1 MPTQVTDEEKQE
13 AYDDMRSDLRSGE
26 CAIITSPASGSDEV
40 YYCGKLLGII
50 SDLQAVANT
59 SRAFSAS
66 PEGVFRS
73 REHALRAIEQEAA
86 RHQFWPSVYHVNERG
101 AVDLLN
107 SRTGKFIE
115 SWV

>member
-1 MPTQVTDEEKQE
+1 MRTQVTDEEKQE
-13 AYDDMRSDLRSGE
+13 AYDEMRSDLRSGE

-50 SDLQAVANT
+50 SEDKFDR
-59 SRAFSAS
+59 RAKRFSAS